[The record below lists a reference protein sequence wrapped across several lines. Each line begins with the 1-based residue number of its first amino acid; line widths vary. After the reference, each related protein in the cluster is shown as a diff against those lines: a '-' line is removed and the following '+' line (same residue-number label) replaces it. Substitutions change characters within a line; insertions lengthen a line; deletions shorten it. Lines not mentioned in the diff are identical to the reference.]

1 MKKKTGSI
9 LLYTLII
16 LSTLSV
22 FLAEFIFFT
31 RNRHKVL
38 YLKEKSPYEFKET
51 ILEKEKE
58 FSEITFKNGVLYDGI
73 KISLSKEDEYYDS
86 KIIEIN
92 EPSGKKLSLEKL
104 IYLNK
109 DILSIGN
116 FQIKEIRDNNN
127 NPYSLPLNKNTVY
140 PELKITYEKIV
151 LNQNI
156 IIIEG
161 IKFTRKDSDEVIIES
176 TNFQIMGE

>member
-1 MKKKTGSI
+1 M
-9 LLYTLII
+9 
-16 LSTLSV
+16 
-22 FLAEFIFFT
+22 
-31 RNRHKVL
+31 
-38 YLKEKSPYEFKET
+38 
-51 ILEKEKE
+51 
-58 FSEITFKNGVLYDGI
+58 
-73 KISLSKEDEYYDS
+73 
-86 KIIEIN
+86 
-92 EPSGKKLSLEKL
+92 
-104 IYLNK
+104 
-109 DILSIGN
+109 SIGN
-116 FQIKEIRDNNN
+116 FQIKEIRDKNN

>member
-1 MKKKTGSI
+1 MNKKTGSI

-22 FLAEFIFFT
+22 FLAEFMFFT

-38 YLKEKSPYEFKET
+38 YLKEKSPYEFKEK

-58 FSEITFKNGVLYDGI
+58 FSDITFKNGVLYDGI
-73 KISLSKEDEYYDS
+73 KIILSKKEEYYNS

-92 EPSGKKLSLEKL
+92 EPSDKKISLEKL

-109 DILSIGN
+109 DTLSIGN
-116 FQIKEIRDNNN
+116 FKIKEIKDKNNI
-127 NPYSLPLNKNTVY
+127 PYSLPLNKNTVY
-140 PELKITYEKIV
+140 SELKVIYEKVV

-156 IIIEG
+156 LIIEG